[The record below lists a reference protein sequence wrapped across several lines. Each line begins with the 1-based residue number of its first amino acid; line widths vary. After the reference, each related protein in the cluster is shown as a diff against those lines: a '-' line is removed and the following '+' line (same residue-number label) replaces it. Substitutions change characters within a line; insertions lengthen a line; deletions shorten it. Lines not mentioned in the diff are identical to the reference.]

1 MESFLTVNCFRQ
13 DLHRCQPGLPLRFHA
28 LIADE
33 RQWGQTGCPFHRRS
47 SKYFRALASSRN
59 ISANSNNPI
68 ALFGRYF
75 PFIAILQRMLIGTMR
90 MRLRSLSGKW
100 REKPRFYAVR

>member
-1 MESFLTVNCFRQ
+1 MESFLTVNCFLQ

-33 RQWGQTGCPFHRRS
+33 RQWGHAGCPFHRRS

-75 PFIAILQRMLIGTMR
+75 PFIAILHRTVELVRWMCDYGR
-90 MRLRSLSGKW
+90 F
-100 REKPRFYAVR
+100 REKGMKCH